1 MPEFTS
7 TPTPAIGQA
16 SWSVMFLAIPDGLP
30 LAWRGVHAMST
41 SPNESRIGLQASGP
55 EGTAYS
61 ITCTVTRTH
70 DVEEVEFEGVV
81 PLEVEFEGIGVDCR
95 VVQLSGPGYLD
106 LVLTKNG
113 HVTRSRCHGL
123 NSTMNLRIR

>member
-1 MPEFTS
+1 
-7 TPTPAIGQA
+7 
-16 SWSVMFLAIPDGLP
+16 
-30 LAWRGVHAMST
+30 MST
-41 SPNESRIGLQASGP
+41 SSPKESRITLQASGP

-70 DVEEVEFEGVV
+70 EVEEVEFEGVV

-113 HVTRSRCHGL
+113 HATRSRSHGL
-123 NSTMNLRIR
+123 NSAMNLRIR